1 MSMQLA
7 TRRGLVY
14 EGELNFYRAIHPIPV
29 LTRATCVWL
38 SSGADGPTCPSPLFR
53 EDSFDPVTR
62 IRRGRLYVRCAHP
75 PQNLPAANVH
85 NYPFGPHIGVGI
97 GEWDAECFYRP
108 IHQEDIAL
116 TTRLEAALIE
126 LGDQGF
132 TTRWSVV
139 GAERISSGELLFTL
153 RAMSSLGALPALADS
168 LSARDGSPV
177 PTTSIHEALD
187 QLVTAF
193 HRQQPVPI
201 ADVCRETAR
210 VILAAWIGANANT
223 KDLADVIGM
232 IPDESDKR
240 EGLKSA
246 ATVIRLMH
254 SRGKSSEQEQ
264 QAAKGKDLRP
274 VGMEDAEATVQ
285 LVGFVL
291 RDIGW
296 AAS

>member
-1 MSMQLA
+1 MGMQVA

-14 EGELNFYRAIHPIPV
+14 EGEQNFYRAIHPIPV

-38 SSGADGPTCPSPLFR
+38 PSGSDSPDCPSPLFR

-62 IRRGRLYVRCAHP
+62 IRCGRLYVRADHP
-75 PQNLPAANVH
+75 PQKLPAANVC
-85 NYPFGPHIGVGI
+85 NYPFGQLVGVAA

-108 IHQEDIAL
+108 INQWDITP
-116 TTRLEAALIE
+116 TTRLEAAPIE

-132 TTRWSVV
+132 TTRWRVV
-139 GAERISSGELLFTL
+139 AVERISSGDLLFTL
-153 RAMSSLGALPALADS
+153 RAISALGALPILAES
-168 LSARDGSPV
+168 LSSRDGSPV
-177 PTTSIHEALD
+177 PTAPIRKALD
-187 QLVTAF
+187 QLVSAF
-193 HRQQPVPI
+193 HGQQPVPI

-210 VILAAWIGANANT
+210 VILAAWIGTNANT
-223 KDLADVIGM
+223 KDLAGVIRM
-232 IPDESDKR
+232 ISNESDKR
-240 EGLKSA
+240 EGLQSA

-264 QAAKGKDLRP
+264 QAAKGKDLRL
-274 VGMEDAEATVQ
+274 VCMEDAETAVQ
-285 LVGFVL
+285 LVGFLL

>member
-1 MSMQLA
+1 MISYFAVRRDLA
-7 TRRGLVY
+7 Y
-14 EGELNFYRAIHPIPV
+14 EGDGNFFRAIHPTPV
-29 LTRATCVWL
+29 LTCASWPGC
-38 SSGADGPTCPSPLFR
+38 APTPVVPGCPSPLFR

-62 IRRGRLYVRCAHP
+62 IRRGRFYVLTNPSSLILSPDR
-75 PQNLPAANVH
+75 VH
-85 NYPFGPHIGVGI
+85 NYPYGPHIGVGGGWQADGYYKPAGI
-97 GEWDAECFYRP
+97 GDLPDAHR
-108 IHQEDIAL
+108 
-116 TTRLEAALIE
+116 IE
-126 LGDQGF
+126 SMELVLGDAPG
-132 TTRWSVV
+132 TTLWRAVAV
-139 GAERISSGELLFTL
+139 ERISSGELLFTL
-153 RAMSSLGALPALADS
+153 RAMFSLGALPALADS

-177 PTTSIHEALD
+177 PTASIHEALD

-201 ADVCRETAR
+201 ADVCRETTR

-264 QAAKGKDLRP
+264 QAAKGKGLRP
-274 VGMEDAEATVQ
+274 VGMEDAEVTVQ